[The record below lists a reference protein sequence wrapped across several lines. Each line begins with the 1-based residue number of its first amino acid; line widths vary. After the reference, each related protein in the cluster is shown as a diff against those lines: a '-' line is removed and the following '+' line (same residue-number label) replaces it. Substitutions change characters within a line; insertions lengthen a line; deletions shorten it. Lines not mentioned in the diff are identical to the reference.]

1 MQVDQYV
8 YFALKSHRTPAA
20 DMTAFLGIEPDEVMV
35 RGSKRASPP
44 VPVVHAW
51 QVVCREPGRRVDEQA
66 ACVLARLLPHT
77 ERIVDLAHRLDAET
91 EDGTGSAVLEIVRHL
106 GRTEAVPPVF
116 GAPGL
121 LGWWLDR
128 DALAFLAATGAS
140 LDVDEY
146 DMTPA
151 PHEEL

>member
-8 YFALKSHRTPAA
+8 CFALKSHRTPAA

-44 VPVVHAW
+44 IPVVHAW
-51 QVVCREPGRRVDEQA
+51 QAVCREPGRRVDEQA
-66 ACVLARLLPHT
+66 ACVLARLVPHT
-77 ERIVDLAHRLDAET
+77 ARIADLARRLDAEV
-91 EDGTGSAVLEIVRHL
+91 EDGEGSAVLEVVRRL
-106 GRTEAVPPVF
+106 RASEDTPP
-116 GAPGL
+116 AADL
-121 LGWWLDR
+121 LGWFLDR

-146 DMTPA
+146 DMTAA
-151 PHEEL
+151 PDEEP